1 MRRKQAQ
8 RDPMPPEELT
18 ETATETATAPDPMPT
33 LATEE
38 AETARREL
46 LRVADAMD
54 AAREAMPEADV
65 TPESMA
71 HGAAVSAAMAGTYSP
86 ILPADLVP
94 DAVAVPIRRAYLT
107 GLLEVL
113 TRDLRARAS
122 AWRLAI
128 DAAMG
133 EAGRAVDAAIA
144 KHNEAKVNAM
154 MGASR
159 EATEAMAHLPFGVS
173 ITHRWEAPSSV
184 AWRAEAE
191 RLMSE
196 RTRLL
201 GIHPAFATW
210 DLATPEGLARVVGLA
225 RRGPFM

>member
-1 MRRKQAQ
+1 MRRKNAQ

-94 DAVAVPIRRAYLT
+94 DAVAVPIRRAYL
-107 GLLEVL
+107 
-113 TRDLRARAS
+113 RARAS

-201 GIHPAFATW
+201 GIHPALATW
-210 DLATPEGLARVVGLA
+210 DLATPEGLARIVGLA

>member
-1 MRRKQAQ
+1 
-8 RDPMPPEELT
+8 
-18 ETATETATAPDPMPT
+18 
-33 LATEE
+33 
-38 AETARREL
+38 
-46 LRVADAMD
+46 
-54 AAREAMPEADV
+54 
-65 TPESMA
+65 
-71 HGAAVSAAMAGTYSP
+71 MAGTYSP
-86 ILPADLVP
+86 IIPADLVP

-159 EATEAMAHLPFGVS
+159 EATEAMAHLEL
-173 ITHRWEAPSSV
+173 TLTLREL
-184 AWRAEAE
+184 AE
-191 RLMSE
+191 RQDALHIELAAQRE
-196 RTRLL
+196 RAALEQSRRADD
-201 GIHPAFATW
+201 IAT
-210 DLATPEGLARVVGLA
+210 DPGG
-225 RRGPFM
+225 G